1 MTKEEALRM
10 ALEALDNLLYWDNGK
25 PEYDEAREAITAIRQ
40 ALAAPV
46 QDASKQ
52 FHEWAVSEHATLT
65 TTPPAAQRTWVG
77 LTDEQVTRLC
87 KTGAVYAP
95 DGVVTRTPL
104 QYREELENVAR
115 TAVRKAEAKLKEK
128 NT

>member
-115 TAVRKAEAKLKEK
+115 TAVRKAEAKLMEK